1 MRTAAAARA
10 PARRQPERRKK
21 SAANAHA
28 TGQATLTRL
37 TRVPL
42 LPPLP
47 LAARRCPKLKT
58 QKAKTQKAAPSPPQE
73 GECSTTAAAA
83 AASSAQ
89 ERDSSSP
96 GSCENE
102 GWVEVGAQGAARA
115 RGHRAPLRA
124 WAQLALLLSTCAAVM
139 LHSSSQRTL
148 RELDVRAK
156 LAAEQAAEQARA
168 ECAAAA
174 LELPVGLGAAEEVT
188 AHLRNAATSLQL
200 AAEPAARAL
209 IEAGDVVRARL
220 PFHLQ
225 ASKECITNSALAL
238 AGQQKTAG
246 ADASNTQA
254 CDAARTLAVS
264 ALLGTAGWLV
274 GVPFLPGLLD
284 NVVMATAGFL
294 WPILSA
300 ARDAG
305 EHVRDEAAHKFD

>member
-10 PARRQPERRKK
+10 PARRQPEASPNKK
-21 SAANAHA
+21 RARA
-28 TGQATLTRL
+28 GQATLTRL

-156 LAAEQAAEQARA
+156 LAAEQVAEQARA

-264 ALLGTAGWLV
+264 ALLGTSGWLV